1 MARKPMVTRTI
12 ITTKVTVLC
21 LDINAAEPFNE
32 TVTLPRT
39 YKDDKKL
46 LKSVEE
52 VINTEEV
59 KAVHIVDKK
68 EIETL
73 YGMSE
78 QDFIN
83 NAKILDPA
91 TRKEAEASE

>member
-12 ITTKVTVLC
+12 ITTKVIVLC
-21 LDINAAEPFNE
+21 LDINSAEPFNE

-46 LKSVEE
+46 LKSAEE
-52 VINTEEV
+52 VINSDTV

-73 YGMSE
+73 YGMTE

-83 NAKILDPA
+83 NARILDPA
-91 TRKEAEASE
+91 TRKEVEAYE

>member
-12 ITTKVTVLC
+12 ITTKVIVLC
-21 LDINAAEPFNE
+21 LDVNSAEPFNE

-52 VINTEEV
+52 VINTETV
-59 KAVHIVDKK
+59 KAVHVVDKK

-73 YGMSE
+73 YGMTE

-91 TRKEAEASE
+91 TRKEAEVSE

>member
-12 ITTKVTVLC
+12 ITTKVNVLC
-21 LDINAAEPFNE
+21 LDVNSAEPFNE

-52 VINTEEV
+52 VINTDTV

-73 YGMSE
+73 YGMTE

-83 NAKILDPA
+83 NAKVLDPE
-91 TRKEAEASE
+91 TRKEAKASE

>member
-12 ITTKVTVLC
+12 ITTKVIVLC
-21 LDINAAEPFNE
+21 LDVNSAEPFNE

-46 LKSVEE
+46 LKTVEE
-52 VINTEEV
+52 VINTDTV

-73 YGMSE
+73 YGMTE

-91 TRKEAEASE
+91 TRKEAEVSE

>member
-12 ITTKVTVLC
+12 ITTKVIVLC
-21 LDINAAEPFNE
+21 LDVNSAEPFNE

-39 YKDDKKL
+39 YKDEKKL

-52 VINTEEV
+52 VINTDTV
-59 KAVHIVDKK
+59 KAVHIVSKK

-73 YGMSE
+73 YGMTE

-83 NAKILDPA
+83 KAKILDPA

>member
-12 ITTKVTVLC
+12 TTTKVIVLC
-21 LDINAAEPFNE
+21 LDVNSSEPFNK

-46 LKSVEE
+46 LKSVEA
-52 VINTEEV
+52 VINTDTV

-73 YGMSE
+73 YGMPE

-91 TRKEAEASE
+91 TRKEAEVSE

>member
-12 ITTKVTVLC
+12 ITTKVIVLC
-21 LDINAAEPFNE
+21 LDVNSAEPFNE

-39 YKDDKKL
+39 YKDEKKL

-52 VINTEEV
+52 VINTDIV
-59 KAVHIVDKK
+59 KAVHIVSKK

-73 YGMSE
+73 YGMTE